1 MAVNSKGRSLATVAD
16 FTKEEIWQIFEAT
29 RDLKRRQKMGEP
41 HEILKGKQLAMVFQ
55 KPSTRTRVSFEV
67 GISQLGGHGLYLGAN
82 DLQLARGETIEDT
95 ARVLGRYVD
104 CIMAR
109 VFEHEHI
116 LALVKHSGV
125 PVINGLSN
133 DFHPCQALTD
143 IFTVWEKKGNLE
155 GLKFAFI
162 GDGNNNVTNS
172 LMFTCAIL
180 GIDFSVGSPR
190 KYQPQKK
197 VYKEAKSLAS
207 KSGAKIE
214 ILTDPLKAIKK
225 ADIIATDVW
234 VSMGRED
241 REERLKA
248 FKPYQV
254 NQKLLKKAKNDVL
267 VMHCLPAHRGE
278 EITDEVVDGPHS
290 IVFDEAENRLHVQ
303 KALMALMVR

>member
-1 MAVNSKGRSLATVAD
+1 VAVDLRERSLATVAD
-16 FTKEEIWQIFEAT
+16 FKKEEIWQIFET
-29 RDLKRRQKMGEP
+29 TKDLKRRQKMGKP
-41 HEILKGKQLAMVFQ
+41 HEILKGKQLAMIFQ

-67 GISQLGGHGLYLGAN
+67 GISQLGGHGLYLGAS

-116 LALVKHSGV
+116 LALIKYSGV

-133 DFHPCQALTD
+133 DYHPCQALTD
-143 IFTVWEKKGNLE
+143 LFTVWEKKGSLDN
-155 GLKFAFI
+155 LKFAFV
-162 GDGNNNVTNS
+162 GDGDNNVTNS
-172 LMFTCAIL
+172 LMLLCAIL
-180 GIDFSVGSPR
+180 GIDFSIASPR
-190 KYQPQKK
+190 KYQARKDVSKQ
-197 VYKEAKSLAS
+197 AKTLAS

-214 ILTDPLKAIKK
+214 ILTDPLKTVKN

-248 FKPYQV
+248 FKPYQL
-254 NQKLLKKAKNDVL
+254 NQKLVKRAKKDVL

-278 EITDEVVDGPHS
+278 EITNEVIDGPQS
-290 IVFDEAENRLHVQ
+290 IVFDEAENRLHLQ
-303 KALMALMVR
+303 KALMVLFL

>member
-1 MAVNSKGRSLATVAD
+1 MAVDLKGRSLARVVD
-16 FTKEEIWQIFEAT
+16 FTKEEIWQIFET
-29 RDLKRRQKMGEP
+29 TQDLKRRQKMGEP
-41 HEILKGKQLAMVFQ
+41 HEILKGRQLAMVFQ

-67 GISQLGGHGLYLGAN
+67 GISQLGGHGLYLGAS

-116 LALVKHSGV
+116 LALVKHAGV

-133 DFHPCQALTD
+133 DYHPCQALTD
-143 IFTVWEKKGNLE
+143 IFTVLEKKGTLE
-155 GLKFAFI
+155 GLKFVFV

-172 LMFTCAIL
+172 LMLTCAIL
-180 GIDFSVGSPR
+180 GINFFVASPK
-190 KYQPQKK
+190 KYQPLKK
-197 VYKEAKSLAS
+197 VYKEAKSLAL
-207 KSGAKIE
+207 KSGAEIE
-214 ILTDPLKAIKK
+214 ILTNPQIAVKK

-241 REERLKA
+241 REERIKALKA
-248 FKPYQV
+248 YQI
-254 NQKLLKKAKNDVL
+254 NQKLVKGAKKDVL
-267 VMHCLPAHRGE
+267 VMHCLPAHREE
-278 EITDEVVDGPHS
+278 EITNEVVDGPHS

-303 KALMALMVR
+303 KALMALMTR

>member
-1 MAVNSKGRSLATVAD
+1 MAVNLKGRSIATVAD
-16 FTKEEIWQIFEAT
+16 FNKEEIWQVFETA

-67 GISQLGGHGLYLGAN
+67 GISQLGGHGLYLGAS
-82 DLQLARGETIEDT
+82 DLQLARGETVEDT

-109 VFEHEHI
+109 VFDHKHI
-116 LALVKHSGV
+116 LALIKYSGV
-125 PVINGLSN
+125 SVINGLSN

-143 IFTVWEKKGNLE
+143 LFSVWEKRGSLDN
-155 GLKFAFI
+155 LKFVFV
-162 GDGNNNVTNS
+162 GDGDNNVTNS
-172 LMFTCAIL
+172 LMLTCTIL
-180 GIDFSVGSPR
+180 GIDFTVASPR
-190 KYQPQKK
+190 KYQTR
-197 VYKEAKSLAS
+197 KEIFKQAKDLVS
-207 KSGAKIE
+207 KDNVKIE
-214 ILTDPLKAIKK
+214 MIIDPVRAVKN

-241 REERLKA
+241 REERIKA
-248 FKPYQV
+248 LKPYQL
-254 NQKLLKKAKNDVL
+254 NQSLVGKAKRDAL

-278 EITDEVVDGPHS
+278 EITNEVVDGRHS

-303 KALMALMVR
+303 KALTALMIR

>member
-1 MAVNSKGRSLATVAD
+1 MAVDLKGRSLATVAD
-16 FTKEEIWQIFEAT
+16 FNQEEIWQLFETT
-29 RDLKRRQKMGEP
+29 RDLKRRQKMGKP
-41 HEILKGKQLAMVFQ
+41 HEILKGKQLAMIFQ

-67 GISQLGGHGLYLGAN
+67 GISQLGGHGLYLGAS

-116 LALVKHSGV
+116 LALVKYAGV

-133 DFHPCQALTD
+133 DYHPCQALTD
-143 IFTVWEKKGNLE
+143 LFTVWEKKDTLE
-155 GLKFAFI
+155 NLKFAFV
-162 GDGNNNVTNS
+162 GDGDNNVTNS
-172 LMFTCAIL
+172 LMLLCAIL
-180 GIDFSVGSPR
+180 GIDFSVASPR
-190 KYQPQKK
+190 KYQTRKE
-197 VYKEAKSLAS
+197 VYKKAKSLAS

-214 ILTDPLKAIKK
+214 ILTDPLKTVKN

-234 VSMGRED
+234 VSMGREG

-248 FKPYQV
+248 FKPYQL
-254 NQKLLKKAKNDVL
+254 NQKLVEKAKKDVL

-278 EITDEVVDGPHS
+278 EITNEVIDGPHS
-290 IVFDEAENRLHVQ
+290 IVFDEAENRLHLQ
-303 KALMALMVR
+303 KALMALFL

>member
-1 MAVNSKGRSLATVAD
+1 MAVNLKGRSLATVAD
-16 FTKEEIWQIFEAT
+16 FTKEEIWQIFETA
-29 RDLKRRQKMGEP
+29 RDLKRRQKMGEQ

-109 VFEHEHI
+109 VFDHKHI
-116 LALVKHSGV
+116 LALVKHSSV

-133 DFHPCQALTD
+133 DLHPCQALTD
-143 IFTVWEKKGNLE
+143 IFTVWEKKNSLE
-155 GLKFAFI
+155 GLKFAFV
-162 GDGNNNVTNS
+162 GDGDNNVTNS
-172 LMFTCAIL
+172 LMLTCAIL

-190 KYQPQKK
+190 KYQPRKDIC
-197 VYKEAKSLAS
+197 KEAKSLAS
-207 KSGAKIE
+207 KSGVKIE

-225 ADIIATDVW
+225 ADVIATDVW

-241 REERLKA
+241 REERLKV

-254 NQKLLKKAKNDVL
+254 NQKLLRKAKKDVL

-290 IVFDEAENRLHVQ
+290 IVFDEAENRLHLQ